1 MLYSLFGK
9 LILKKTQFA
18 VIEVAGFGLKILIS
32 EKTSKNLPKIESE
45 IKFFC
50 FLAIKRGGVDICGFL
65 SEKELEIFELLN
77 SVSGIGPKSAL
88 EITGVSNIEK
98 FLAAVSGARADIL
111 EKSFGIGKKKA
122 ERIVL
127 ELKDKLGKFK
137 TIDLKGEAL
146 DLDFD
151 NDLKSVLKNLGYKQN
166 EIEEAI
172 KNLPEEPGKL
182 EERLKAALKILNKK

>member
-1 MLYSLFGK
+1 MLYSLSGK
-9 LILKKTQFA
+9 LVLRKPQLA
-18 VIEVAGFGLKILIS
+18 VIEVAGFGLKVLIS
-32 EKTSKNLPKIESE
+32 EKTSKNLPKIGLET
-45 IKFFC
+45 KLFC
-50 FLAIKRGGVDICGFL
+50 FLAIRRDGADICGFL

-88 EITGVSNIEK
+88 EITGVSSVEK

-111 EKSFGIGKKKA
+111 EKSFSIGKKKA

-137 TIDLKGEAL
+137 TIDLKGEVL

-151 NDLKSVLKNLGYKQN
+151 NDLKSVLGNLGYKRK
-166 EIEEAI
+166 EIEEVI
-172 KNLPEEPGKL
+172 KNLPGNSGKL
-182 EERLKAALKILNKK
+182 EERLKSALKILNKK

>member
-1 MLYSLFGK
+1 M
-9 LILKKTQFA
+9 IIKKPRFA
-18 VIEVAGFGLKILIS
+18 VIETSGFGLKILIS
-32 EKTSKNLPKIESE
+32 EKTFKNLPKIGLKT
-45 IKFFC
+45 KFFC
-50 FLAIKRGGVDICGFL
+50 FLAVKRDGVDICGFL
-65 SEKELEIFELLN
+65 SERELEIFELLN

-111 EKSFGIGKKKA
+111 EKSFGIGRKKA

-137 TIDLKGEAL
+137 TINLKGEVL

-151 NDLKSVLKNLGYKQN
+151 DDLKSVLGNLGYKQK
-166 EIEEAI
+166 EIEEVI
-172 KNLPEEPGKL
+172 KNLPGSSGKL
-182 EERLKAALKILNKK
+182 EERLKSALKILNRR